1 MTGIRLE
8 GLIGDNQYQFSVPF
22 DDVVIPESLSPESQ
36 LEDVVADTE
45 DLDNPDCGIVM
56 DSDDEGNDAT
66 EALNVF
72 KGLLFSDET
81 DTSLGGDTLGL
92 EKSQLSPAAK
102 HCYVVYHR
110 RRGSKVGA
118 HSLQVYSS
126 AGSSVTD
133 KGGDGK
139 LNSVLSDTHYQ
150 KQLLP
155 KDNGKSGVE
164 VPISADRSVK
174 EVDQDHTDRSK
185 CNQERSDLIIEY
197 ITGDLAKE
205 RLTDKLTDEKS
216 VFPNRE
222 AVGGV
227 KDSSVANRLGYT
239 GSEDPG
245 VSSQANALDFID
257 HYLSVNSVNSSQDI
271 KIGKACRVKSPPA
284 INAVGC
290 QSLARRANLRTK
302 VLEPIN
308 FEWIDNQIDDSLRRK
323 QLHLECNSH
332 GPRSDV
338 MHQIDG
344 NLNFIKEDILGA
356 RSKEN
361 SNHVDSLLIVQNCN
375 GNDETLPTSEIKG
388 DNFVKNL
395 DEQFDEESPRRQ
407 LLNNSIGSDVPDLF
421 DIGLDTQMAAEAME
435 ALLYAPPPLS
445 NSIAHQGLKNTLED
459 TPRGKKEG
467 SEHSS
472 LPTMATSDLR
482 DIARQSKKMKGP
494 TYKQRRKGS
503 SSFCKHAKNQKK
515 LDPDLPIAKKVSNGK
530 ILTDKGLKWRSSANA
545 SKCSYEK
552 SSEVISQRKEEGAPK
567 SEHVKVVNENLS
579 RTKSVKIDLHGKR
592 QVRGKFWD
600 FSPIAHR
607 TQQCSS
613 IQSLKRTEGRTCN
626 SGEKM
631 DVVDARR
638 RKRSSLDSYMFEV
651 LGVSRKRPKLDAD
664 VSGEAADSTMV
675 QHVHTDLDRSA
686 STSPLKWTY
695 PKGKRTQ
702 HAPRHLKEPVIL
714 VLLPRSS
721 LGKKLVQSLCR
732 QNSCEESSDDVIR
745 CNSDVTNGQTN
756 GINPDRTKALS
767 ECRKIEGVASVS
779 FADHGKNITISA
791 NDMAASKYDSGQCC
805 NQPGKKPSSR
815 SPLMK
820 ELTRLGFAESLPD
833 FASKDLRKR
842 RGMTNIRV
850 FFSQSLD
857 DYILKQ
863 QKKIITRLGIGLASS
878 CTEATHFV
886 TDRFVR
892 TRNMLEAIALGKMVV
907 THLWLESCGQV
918 NCFIDEKN
926 YILRDAKKEKEI
938 GFSMPVSLAHARQH
952 PLLKGRPVFITPN
965 VKPSK
970 EMIKS
975 LVEAVH
981 GQAVGRI
988 RSTSAKDKMIPDDL
1002 LIISCD
1008 QDYATCEPFLEDGLV
1023 VYSTELL
1030 LNGIILQ
1037 KLDYERLVLRTDG
1050 PRGLYKGGS
1059 AISARLAPQTTI
1071 TFILCE
1077 KLRELSG
1084 LKAI

>member
-8 GLIGDNQYQFSVPF
+8 GPIGDNQYQLSVPF
-22 DDVVIPESLSPESQ
+22 DDIVMPESLSPESQ

-45 DLDNPDCGIVM
+45 DLDNPDCVIVM

-72 KGLLFSDET
+72 KGLLSSDET
-81 DTSLGGDTLGL
+81 DTSLGGDTLRL
-92 EKSQLSPAAK
+92 EKSQVSPAAK

-110 RRGSKVGA
+110 RRRSKVSA
-118 HSLQVYSS
+118 QSLQVYSS

-139 LNSVLSDTHYQ
+139 LNSVRSDTHYQ
-150 KQLLP
+150 KQLPP
-155 KDNGKSGVE
+155 KNNGKSGVE
-164 VPISADRSVK
+164 APISADRSVK

-197 ITGDLAKE
+197 NTGDLAKE
-205 RLTDKLTDEKS
+205 RLTDKLIDEKS
-216 VFPNRE
+216 VFPNHE
-222 AVGGV
+222 AVGGA

-245 VSSQANALDFID
+245 VSSQANALDFVD

-284 INAVGC
+284 INAVGP

-308 FEWIDNQIDDSLRRK
+308 FEWIDNQTDESLRRK

-338 MHQIDG
+338 VHQVDG
-344 NLNFIKEDILGA
+344 NLNFIKENILGVQ
-356 RSKEN
+356 SKEN

-375 GNDETLPTSEIKG
+375 GNGETLPTSEIKG

-407 LLNNSIGSDVPDLF
+407 LLNNSIGNDEPDLF

-459 TPRGKKEG
+459 TPRGKNEG
-467 SEHSS
+467 SELSS

-482 DIARQSKKMKGP
+482 DIARQSKEMKGP

-503 SSFCKHAKNQKK
+503 SSFSKQAKNQKK

-545 SKCSYEK
+545 SKGLYEK
-552 SSEVISQRKEEGAPK
+552 SSQVISQRKEEGAPK

-613 IQSLKRTEGRTCN
+613 IQSLKRTEGQTCN
-626 SGEKM
+626 SGEKT

-664 VSGEAADSTMV
+664 VSWEAANSIMV
-675 QHVHTDLDRSA
+675 QHEHTDLDRSA
-686 STSPLKWTY
+686 STSPLMWTY
-695 PKGKRTQ
+695 PKGKRTH
-702 HAPRHLKEPVIL
+702 HAPRHLKGASNPCAPSTVVDSENYNGHPAGCYKNSEGTAEATCSSLNVERQAWL
-714 VLLPRSS
+714 TPKSS

-756 GINPDRTKALS
+756 GINPDRTKALL
-767 ECRKIEGVASVS
+767 ECRKIEGVASIS
-779 FADHGKNITISA
+779 FADHGKNIPISA
-791 NDMAASKYDSGQCC
+791 NDMAAPNYDSGQCC

-833 FASKDLRKR
+833 FATKDLRKR
-842 RGMTNIRV
+842 RGMPNIRV

-857 DYILKQ
+857 DYIIKHQ
-863 QKKIITRLGIGLASS
+863 RKIITRLGIGLASS

-918 NCFIDEKN
+918 HCFIDEKN

-938 GFSMPVSLAHARQH
+938 GFSMPVSLARARQH

-975 LVEAVH
+975 LVQAVH
-981 GQAVGRI
+981 GQL
-988 RSTSAKDKMIPDDL
+988 SPHSK
-1002 LIISCD
+1002 
-1008 QDYATCEPFLEDGLV
+1008 
-1023 VYSTELL
+1023 
-1030 LNGIILQ
+1030 
-1037 KLDYERLVLRTDG
+1037 
-1050 PRGLYKGGS
+1050 
-1059 AISARLAPQTTI
+1059 
-1071 TFILCE
+1071 E
-1077 KLRELSG
+1077 KESKKWTG
-1084 LKAI
+1084 KASPE